1 MIRGSFANLLG
12 GLGLANPKAAAN
24 TYLNVGCSPGEIDAA
39 YRGSTWFARIV
50 DDRADDSVSSWRQWM
65 ATADQATALE
75 RLETELDVLAKTR
88 RALIMSRLYGGAAV
102 YLGGL
107 PGAPD
112 TPVDLNR
119 VGAGALKY
127 LTPISRHEVSAGG
140 LIPDPMH
147 PRYGEPEHY
156 MWRGVTIHPS
166 RLVIFTGRRG
176 GEYTH
181 SDGWGDPLWTQLRDA
196 VTSADAALAVIGDL
210 MLEAKTDIVR
220 VQGLMQ
226 NAVSD
231 EYTQLLTQRFRMA
244 QTLKS
249 ATGVTLLD
257 GDDEWDQ
264 RQITWAGMASV
275 VELQLTAL
283 AGAAGYPVTRLLGT
297 SAKGLNAT
305 GDGDLRNYYDTVA
318 REQRTVLDPAMRTL
332 NECLIRSALGSRPS
346 EVWYEW
352 RPLWTPTARERAEV
366 AKIEAETDR
375 LLLDGGL
382 VPPDVMSRAVISRL
396 SRSDQYPGIDD
407 AEDFEME
414 PLVTDAEPRSLYVRR
429 QVTNAAD
436 IVKWAKKAGLKD
448 LVPAEDMHVT
458 IVYSRASVDWMAMGE
473 GYPGGKVEVSA
484 GGPRIVSVFGNEKP
498 VTVLE
503 FASSVLSYRHE
514 EARRAGASHDWGEY
528 MPHITVAT
536 GAQTAVEPYRG
547 KIDLGPEIFEE
558 IKS

>member
-1 MIRGSFANLLG
+1 MIRDSFANLLG
-12 GLGLANPKAAAN
+12 GLGMANPKTAAN
-24 TYLNVGCSPGEIDAA
+24 TYLPATCQPDQIDAA

-50 DDRADDSVSSWRQWM
+50 DDRADDSVSNWRQWM
-65 ATADQATALE
+65 ATSEQVTAIE
-75 RLETELDVLAKTR
+75 RIETDLDVLAKIR
-88 RALIMSRLYGGAAV
+88 RALILSRLYGGAAL

-127 LTPISRHEVSAGG
+127 LTPVSRHEVAAGG
-140 LIPDPMH
+140 LIPDPLSS
-147 PRYGEPEHY
+147 RYGEPEHY
-156 MWRGVTIHPS
+156 TWRGVVIHPS
-166 RLVIFTGRRG
+166 RLAIFTGRRG
-176 GEYTH
+176 GEYAY
-181 SDGWGDPLWTQLRDA
+181 SDGWGEPLWTQMRDA

-226 NAVSD
+226 NAVTD
-231 EYTQLLTQRFRMA
+231 EYTQLLVQRFRMA

-264 RQITWAGMASV
+264 RQITWAGMAQT

-297 SAKGLNAT
+297 SARGLNAT
-305 GDGDLRNYYDTVA
+305 GEGDLRNYYDTVA

-332 NECLIRSALGSRPS
+332 NECLIRSALGSRPA
-346 EVWYEW
+346 EIWYEW

-382 VPPDVMSRAVISRL
+382 VPPDIMSRVVISRL
-396 SRSDQYPGIDD
+396 ARSDQYQGIGETALESEPLLID
-407 AEDFEME
+407 AEAR
-414 PLVTDAEPRSLYVRR
+414 PLYVRR
-429 QVTNAAD
+429 QVTNATD
-436 IVKWAKKAGLKD
+436 IIKWARSVGLKNI
-448 LVPAEDMHVT
+448 VHAKDMHVT
-458 IVYSRASVDWMAMGE
+458 IVYSRAAVDWMALGE
-473 GYPGGKVEVSA
+473 GFDGPQVVIRA
-484 GGPRIVSVFGNEKP
+484 GGPRSVSVFGSEQP

-503 FASSVLSYRHE
+503 FASWSLSGRHGD
-514 EARRAGASHDWGEY
+514 ARRAGASHDWGDY
-528 MPHITVAT
+528 VPHITIAT
-536 GAQTAVEPYRG
+536 GAQTVTEPYRG
-547 KIDLGPEIFEE
+547 EIVLGPEIFED
-558 IKS
+558 IAP